1 MMRTASLVVLLMVAL
16 PACVLATDAR
26 GRVTPLQKVI
36 EMLGGMLSKAKAEM
50 ADEQVEFSKF
60 STWCAESNEAS
71 TKSIAQSAAAIEQ
84 LSADIA
90 KADSDA
96 AVLAE
101 EIEATEA
108 TIAKT
113 KAEVAALTAERK
125 KANEIYLAT
134 HADFSESIDAL
145 TRAIQVMKAREADI
159 PQKGALLQVQ
169 NLPRLPQHVK
179 AALASFLALK
189 SSGQEG
195 APEANAYEFQSTSVV
210 DMLYKLKTQFIDQLN
225 MLEKEEMSSKANY
238 EMLMQQ
244 MTDDIGTDTKTV
256 DKKTGEKAG
265 KLEDSAEATAD
276 KTETEKAKAA
286 EESALSDRTAECAAK
301 TEEVEANQKVRAD
314 EITAI
319 EKAIEIL
326 SSDPIKG
333 NAETYLP
340 SLVQVNK
347 KGTMLA
353 QLRSNTRE
361 APSSQAARERV
372 SVFLQG
378 AAKKYGSRYLEVAAA
393 HAAADPFGKVKKM
406 IKDLI
411 VKLMEEANA
420 EADEHAYCQTELATN
435 KMTRED
441 KTAEVDSLT
450 AKIEAETSMIEEL
463 TSDIALLS
471 ASVAEL
477 KSKQSEATEIRGEEK
492 ATNAKTVADA
502 KEAQVAVQSAIKVL
516 QEFYG
521 AAAAAA
527 MLQEGETKPYTGMK
541 AASGGVMGMLE
552 VIMSDFMRLETSTS
566 TEEDEA
572 QTAYEK
578 MMDET
583 NEDVAVK
590 ETEITHKSDKKDSSE
605 ETLRSLEKDRSL
617 TQKELDKALKYYA
630 ELKASCL
637 DTKLSYA
644 ERKVSRE
651 EEIASL
657 KEALQM
663 LAAEDLGF

>member
-60 STWCAESNEAS
+60 STWCTESNEAS

-101 EIEATEA
+101 EIAATEA

-244 MTDDIGTDTKTV
+244 MTDDIATDTKTV

-441 KTAEVDSLT
+441 KSAEVDSLT
-450 AKIEAETSMIEEL
+450 AKIEDETALIEEL

-471 ASVAEL
+471 ASVADL
-477 KSKQSEATEIRGEEK
+477 QSQQAEATKIRGEEK
-492 ATNAKTVADA
+492 ATNAKTIADA
-502 KEAQVAVQSAIKVL
+502 KEAQDTVESAIRVL

-521 AAAAAA
+521 KADAAA
-527 MLQEGETKPYTGMK
+527 MLQEKQTKPYKGMI
-541 AASGGVMGMLE
+541 AASGGILGMLD
-552 VIMSDFMRLETSTS
+552 VILSDFARLETSTS
-566 TEEDEA
+566 SEEESA
-572 QTAYEK
+572 VTKYEN

-583 NEDVAVK
+583 NEDIAVK
-590 ETEITHKSDKKDSSE
+590 KTEIEHKTDKKSSSE
-605 ETLRSLEKDRSL
+605 ETLRSLEKERSL
-617 TQKELDKALKYYA
+617 TQAELDKALKYYA
-630 ELKASCL
+630 ELKDSCL
-637 DTKLSYA
+637 DTKLSYEA
-644 ERKVSRE
+644 RKVSRE
-651 EEIASL
+651 EEIESL
-657 KEALQM
+657 KEALKILNGQE
-663 LAAEDLGF
+663 LA